1 MMTFS
6 IGINLARAGRG
17 ETVVPQAR
25 NQLPAGGTCFGKSK
39 TRGSPPLRSF
49 VAAVGDRGSEV
60 PPFQSRFGTVT
71 FRHAGIGGGGVFQA
85 AMECRH
91 RKSCDE
97 NRAASSQA
105 SFSLHRHARTTQGA
119 CRRALVVFRSA
130 RQADVF

>member
-17 ETVVPQAR
+17 ETVVPQA
-25 NQLPAGGTCFGKSK
+25 QSATAGGTCFGKSK
-39 TRGSPPLRSF
+39 TRGSPPLRF
-49 VAAVGDRGSEV
+49 IAAVADRGPEV

-85 AMECRH
+85 AMECRY

-97 NRAASSQA
+97 NRAP
-105 SFSLHRHARTTQGA
+105 
-119 CRRALVVFRSA
+119 
-130 RQADVF
+130 